1 MTELNKT
8 NIFIHNIISKI
19 QKTVLQNTKIIT
31 ALLVLLVFF
40 TTIFFGYL
48 QYQNNI
54 SKKFS
59 ALLHQAIVL
68 QETKPLE
75 AKQKIIDIYQNNKTP
90 INIKQIAGLR
100 YASTIIDTNKKEAI
114 EIYQQLI
121 KCSSCDLYLQELPK
135 LLLAKTLTSQQFSSE
150 NIKNISTQLQNLE
163 SSSRL
168 FRYHIAEQR
177 GYFAIT
183 QNNLAEAYQ
192 IFESI
197 AKNPDTEKNL
207 KNRAENLL
215 SFIINKGY
223 QPKSS

>member
-8 NIFIHNIISKI
+8 SIFIHNITSKI
-19 QKTVLQNTKIIT
+19 QNTFLQNKKLIIVLFI
-31 ALLVLLVFF
+31 LLAIFA
-40 TTIFFGYL
+40 TTLFGYL
-48 QYQNNI
+48 QYQNSL

-75 AKQKIIDIYQNNKTP
+75 AKQKIIDIYQNKKTP
-90 INIKQIAGLR
+90 KNIKQIAGLR
-100 YASTIIDTNKKEAI
+100 YASAIIDTQKKEAI

-121 KCSSCDLYLQELPK
+121 KCSGCDLYLKELPK
-135 LLLAKTLTSQQFSSE
+135 LLLAKTLVSQEISPE
-150 NIKNISTQLQNLE
+150 NIKNINIQLQNLE
-163 SSSRL
+163 SNSQL
-168 FRYHIAEQR
+168 FRYHITEQR
-177 GYFAIT
+177 GYFAIA

>member
-8 NIFIHNIISKI
+8 NIFIHNITNKI
-19 QKTVLQNTKIIT
+19 QQFFLQNRKKITVLFILLII
-31 ALLVLLVFF
+31 FI
-40 TTIFFGYL
+40 TIFFGYL
-48 QYQNNI
+48 QYQNSL

-75 AKQKIIDIYQNNKTP
+75 AKQKIIDIYKNTKTP
-90 INIKQIAGLR
+90 HNIKQIAGLR
-100 YASTIIDTNKKEAI
+100 YASAIIDTQKKEAI

-121 KCSSCDLYLQELPK
+121 KCSSCDLYLKELPK
-135 LLLAKTLTSQQFSSE
+135 LLLAKTLISQDISPE
-150 NIKNISTQLQNLE
+150 NIKNINTQLQNLE
-163 SSSRL
+163 SNSKL

>member
-1 MTELNKT
+1 MTQLNKT
-8 NIFIHNIISKI
+8 NIFINNIISKI
-19 QKTVLQNTKIIT
+19 QKTFLQNTKIIIF
-31 ALLVLLVFF
+31 LFVLLVVFAI
-40 TTIFFGYL
+40 IFFSYL

-68 QETKPLE
+68 QETNPLE
-75 AKQKIIDIYQNNKTP
+75 AKEKIIDIYQNKKTP
-90 INIKQIAGLR
+90 NNIKQIAGLR
-100 YASTIIDTNKKEAI
+100 YASAIIDNKKKEAI

-121 KCSSCDLYLQELPK
+121 KCFSCDLYLQELPK
-135 LLLAKTLTSQQFSSE
+135 LLLAKTLISQESSPE
-150 NIKNISTQLQNLE
+150 NIKNISEQLQKLE